1 MKQNELKPG
10 KLLDVYGNLSEA
22 GYAKSL
28 VKTYNR
34 KEIKAGKMRIK
45 EWDYYYIG
53 NNNYGV
59 AFTIADNSYMGLGSV
74 SIMDFNTKSYITKS
88 VMTFMPKGKTKF
100 PSSSVKGNIYFKTK
114 KLKISFEKNEH
125 NRILKG
131 TFLKYNKGMDLN
143 FEIELT
149 DEPEESMVIAT
160 PFEKKHYFYYNQKI
174 NCMRAKGKAALG
186 GKVYTFFPEES
197 FAVLDWGRG
206 VWTYSNTWYW
216 SSMSS
221 LYKGKKIGFNLGYG
235 FGKTDMATENMLF
248 YDGKAYKIDAIT
260 FHIPKKN
267 GKEDF
272 LSPWKISSGDGIV
285 DLKFEPILDRKDH
298 TNALIIKSIQD
309 QVFGKFS
316 GVLKFE
322 DKEFIITDLYGF
334 AEKVV
339 NRW

>member
-1 MKQNELKPG
+1 MEQNKLNPG

-22 GYAKSL
+22 GYATSL

-53 NNNYGV
+53 NESYGV

-74 SIMDFNTKSYITKS
+74 SIMDFRDKSYITKS
-88 VMTFMPKGKTKF
+88 VMTFMPKGKTNF
-100 PSSSVKGNIYFKTK
+100 PSTSTKGDVYFKTK
-114 KLKISFEKNEH
+114 KLKISFEKKEDS
-125 NRILKG
+125 RLLKG
-131 TFLKYNKGMDLN
+131 TFLKYNKGMDLQ
-143 FEIELT
+143 FEIELFE
-149 DEPEESMVIAT
+149 EPEESMVIAT
-160 PFEKKHYFYYNQKI
+160 PFEKRHYFYYNQKI
-174 NCMRAKGKAALG
+174 NCMRAKGKVVLG
-186 GKVYTFFPEES
+186 GKVYKFFPNES
-197 FAVLDWGRG
+197 FGVLDWGRG

-221 LYKGKKIGFNLGYG
+221 IYKGKKIGFNLGYG

-260 FHIPKKN
+260 FHIPMKN

-322 DKEFIITDLYGF
+322 DKEFNIIDLYGF